1 MRTKLKIVNDFK
13 KIKPMNKIEI
23 NELQQIVKKSKIN
36 NDIDLRFW

>member
-1 MRTKLKIVNDFK
+1 MNQIKILSNFE